1 MYEQVFQSAFTDFT
15 SVNILPLNMSKQT
28 IEYQKVEEIL

>member
-1 MYEQVFQSAFTDFT
+1 MYVQIFQSAFTEFT
-15 SVNILPLNMSKQT
+15 SISILLLNMSKQT